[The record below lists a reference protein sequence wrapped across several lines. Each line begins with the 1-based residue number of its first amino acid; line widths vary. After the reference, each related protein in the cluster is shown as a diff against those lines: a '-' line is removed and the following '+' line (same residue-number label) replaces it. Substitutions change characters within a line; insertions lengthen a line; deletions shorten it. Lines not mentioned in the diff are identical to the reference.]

1 MPLTINNQNIN
12 ISSWITQLLI
22 QELNENNPVTTEI
35 ILNYFNN
42 INDTI
47 IDTPLNDTPLNDT
60 PLHDTPLND
69 TPLHDTPLN
78 DTPIYDTPLNDTPL
92 HDTPIYDTP
101 LNDTPLHDTPIYDTP
116 YGSTGGTP
124 NVELYYTDYSS
135 YNNNSLHTSIIDF
148 PNHIIP

>member
-35 ILNYFNN
+35 ILNYLNN
-42 INDTI
+42 INDTPI
-47 IDTPLNDTPLNDT
+47 HDTLIHDTHPNDTPLYDT
-60 PLHDTPLND
+60 PIHDTPL
-69 TPLHDTPLN
+69 
-78 DTPIYDTPLNDTPL
+78 YDTL
-92 HDTPIYDTP
+92 
-101 LNDTPLHDTPIYDTP
+101 
-116 YGSTGGTP
+116 YGSTGGNP

-135 YNNNSLHTSIIDF
+135 YNNSPSSIIDF